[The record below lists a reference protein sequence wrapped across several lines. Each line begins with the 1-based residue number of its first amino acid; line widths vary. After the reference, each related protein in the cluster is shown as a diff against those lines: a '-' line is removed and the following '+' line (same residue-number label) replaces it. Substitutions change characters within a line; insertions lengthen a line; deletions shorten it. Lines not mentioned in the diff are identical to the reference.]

1 MYSEF
6 NHPERTPL
14 HSIIWHATETL
25 DLNFN
30 FIYEYINIWKCC
42 DIYLLD
48 QTSDQV
54 FLFFLNFDLIDPVS
68 WIKSHLFQRAEAV
81 ISMATQNFY
90 QKYEQ
95 TTTKRLQAKT
105 IKIQTFE
112 KETGNFILFHYFSF
126 KKWIYIDGFSPR
138 SEEKEIIIDFPP
150 VYFTSQRKKPMIA
163 I

>member
-1 MYSEF
+1 ME
-6 NHPERTPL
+6 
-14 HSIIWHATETL
+14 
-25 DLNFN
+25 
-30 FIYEYINIWKCC
+30 KCC

-112 KETGNFILFHYFSF
+112 KETGNSILFHYFSL
-126 KKWIYIDGFSPR
+126 KK
-138 SEEKEIIIDFPP
+138 
-150 VYFTSQRKKPMIA
+150 
-163 I
+163 